1 MADARPADGYPYEE
15 SFVADNDYALGRI
28 VEYLSGRRE
37 WSETVVLVTEDDA
50 QSGVDH
56 IDAHRTVLMA
66 LGPWIKPN
74 YVSHANTSFP
84 GLLKTI
90 FGLLGI
96 PPLNL
101 YDATATGLN
110 DVFAMK
116 PNTAAYKVLPVDQ
129 RIFDPSTVRQSTSGK
144 PGPRMDRR

>member
-1 MADARPADGYPYEE
+1 
-15 SFVADNDYALGRI
+15 
-28 VEYLSGRRE
+28 
-37 WSETVVLVTEDDA
+37 VTEDDA

-101 YDATATGLN
+101 YDATATPLN
-110 DVFAMK
+110 DLFAKK
-116 PNTAAYKVLPVDQ
+116 PNPAVYKVLPVDQ
-129 RIFDPSTVRQSTSGK
+129 RIFDPVTVRQSTSGK